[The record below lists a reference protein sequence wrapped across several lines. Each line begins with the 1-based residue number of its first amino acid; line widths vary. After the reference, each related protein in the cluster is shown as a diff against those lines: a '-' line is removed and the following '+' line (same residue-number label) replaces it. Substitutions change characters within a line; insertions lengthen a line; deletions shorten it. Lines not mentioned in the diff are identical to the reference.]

1 MPSAPLCPTLSAM
14 PTPRDILSSVFG
26 FPNFIGLQE
35 PVIEHVLSGGDA
47 LVLMPTGGGK
57 SLCYQIP
64 AMLRRGVG
72 VCVSPLIALMQDQ
85 VQGLAQM
92 GVSAAC
98 LNSAM
103 DPQTAYDVE
112 RMLEN
117 GQLDLLYVAP
127 ERLCRP
133 GFLDFLAR
141 CNPALFAIDEAHCV
155 SQWGHDFRPEY
166 MQLSVIRER
175 FPDVPRLALTATA
188 DKPTQADIVRN
199 LQLEDARVFATGFDR
214 PNITYTVVPK
224 KNPTRM
230 LKRFIDDNHPGDAGI
245 VYRLSR
251 KKVEQTAEF
260 LQKNG
265 YNALPYHAGLSPRE
279 RSGNQERF
287 MREEGVIMVATVAFG
302 MGVDKPNV
310 RFVCHLEPPKSLE
323 AYHQETGRAGRDGLP
338 ASAWMC
344 FGMQDI
350 AILRAMIESGEAQET
365 RKRVEH
371 AKLGSLFAFLETAGC
386 RRQALLAYFG
396 EHIEPCGNCDNCLNP
411 VDTYDGTEIA
421 QKALSNVFRVE
432 QRFGVNHLA
441 QVLTGA
447 ETTAVLRFGHDRVS
461 TYGIGKDMSQDEWKS
476 VYRQLLA
483 AGMVSVDPERFNAL
497 TLNERS
503 WPVLRGERTV
513 MLRKDPALPKRE
525 KKRKRPAAALAED
538 ILTSW
543 EAEKLF
549 ELLRDLRLSLA
560 EKQSVPPYAI
570 FADKTLLEMVRYRPR
585 DLEEFGC
592 LPGVGATKLDR
603 FGETFLERLA
613 AHEEEHGRPPSVPE
627 IPLALRE
634 ARKIQAEKPDFTA
647 TAQATL
653 DLFLEHGDIDAVAEA
668 RGLKPSSIWR
678 HLILAVN
685 MGKIE
690 YRRAAGLPAEEL
702 DEVESVMRDYRAR
715 GITALTPVFD
725 ALGGTRPFDLLRL
738 VAAGLDRA

>member
-1 MPSAPLCPTLSAM
+1 MSGSA
-14 PTPRDILSSVFG
+14 PTPRDVLSSVFG
-26 FPNFIGLQE
+26 FPAFIGLQE
-35 PVIEHVLSGGDA
+35 AVIDHVMNGGDS

-64 AMLRRGVG
+64 AILRPGVG

-85 VQGLAQM
+85 VQGLTQM
-92 GVSAAC
+92 GVRAAC

-103 DPQTAYDVE
+103 DPGTARDIE
-112 RMLEN
+112 QMALN

-127 ERLCRP
+127 ERLCKP
-133 GFLDFLAR
+133 GFLDLIAR
-141 CNPALFAIDEAHCV
+141 CNPSLFAIDEAHCV

-166 MQLSVIRER
+166 TRLSVIGER

-188 DKPTQADIVRN
+188 DEPTQADIVHN
-199 LQLEDARVFATGFDR
+199 LRLENARVFATGFDR

-230 LKRFIDDNHPGDAGI
+230 LKRFLDENHPDDAGI

-260 LQKNG
+260 LCNNG
-265 YNALPYHAGLSPRE
+265 FNALPYHAGLSATE
-279 RSGNQERF
+279 RFENQERF

-344 FGMQDI
+344 YGMQDI
-350 AILRAMIESGEAQET
+350 AVLRSMIDAGEAGET
-365 RKRVEH
+365 RKRLEH
-371 AKLGSLFAFLETAGC
+371 AKLGSLFAYLETASC

-396 EHIEPCGNCDNCLNP
+396 EHIEPCGNCDNCLTP
-411 VDTYDGTEIA
+411 VETYDGTVTA
-421 QKALSNVFRVE
+421 QKALSNIFRTE
-432 QRFGVNHLA
+432 QRFGVEHLA

-447 ETTAVLRFGHDRVS
+447 RTDQVIRFNHDKVS
-461 TYGIGKDMSQDEWKS
+461 TYGIGKDLSRDEWKS

-483 AGMVSVDPERFNAL
+483 AGLVSVDLDRFNAL
-497 TLNERS
+497 ALNERS
-503 WPVLRGERTV
+503 WPVLKGERPV
-513 MLRKDPALPKRE
+513 RLRKDPVLPSRTR
-525 KKRKRPAAALAED
+525 KKKSRKPVLAED

-543 EAEKLF
+543 EAETLF
-549 ELLRDLRLSLA
+549 DRLRELRLSLA
-560 EKQSVPPYAI
+560 ETQSVPPYAI
-570 FADKTLLEMVRYRPR
+570 FADKTLLEFVRYRPR

-592 LPGVGATKLDR
+592 MSGVGASKLER
-603 FGETFLERLA
+603 FGQTFLECLK
-613 AHEEEHGRPPSVPE
+613 AHEEEHGRPANIPE
-627 IPLALRE
+627 IPQDVRDARKRE
-634 ARKIQAEKPDFTA
+634 AAEKPDFTA

-653 DLFLEHGDIDAVAEA
+653 DLFLELGDVEAVAEK
-668 RGLKPSSIWR
+668 RGLKASSIWR

-685 MGKIE
+685 MGKID
-690 YRRAAGLPAEEL
+690 YRRAANLPDAELEK
-702 DEVESVMRDYRAR
+702 VESTLREFRSKGVS
-715 GITALTPVFD
+715 ALNPVFETLEG
-725 ALGGTRPFDLLRL
+725 AVPYDLLRL
-738 VAAGLDRA
+738 VKAGLDRA

>member
-1 MPSAPLCPTLSAM
+1 MSASGA
-14 PTPRDILSSVFG
+14 TPREILSSVFG
-26 FPNFIGLQE
+26 FPEFIGLQE
-35 PVIEHVLSGGDA
+35 AIIEHVLHGGDS

-64 AMLRRGVG
+64 AMLRPGVG

-85 VQGLAQM
+85 VQGLTQM
-92 GVSAAC
+92 GVRAAC
-98 LNSAM
+98 LNSAL
-103 DPQTAYDVE
+103 DPGTARDIE
-112 RMLEN
+112 QMALN

-133 GFLDFLAR
+133 GFLDMLAR
-141 CNPALFAIDEAHCV
+141 CNPSLFAIDEAHCV

-166 MQLSVIRER
+166 TQLSILRER

-188 DKPTQADIVRN
+188 DKPTQADIVQN
-199 LQLEDARVFATGFDR
+199 LHLENARVFATGFDR
-214 PNITYTVVPK
+214 PNITYTVLPK

-230 LKRFIDDNHPGDAGI
+230 LKRFITENHPDDAGI

-265 YNALPYHAGLSPRE
+265 FNALPYHAGLSPAE
-279 RSGNQERF
+279 RSRNQDRF

-344 FGMQDI
+344 YGMQDI
-350 AILRAMIESGEAQET
+350 AILRSMIESGEADDT

-371 AKLGSLFAFLETAGC
+371 AKLGSLFAFLETASC
-386 RRQALLAYFG
+386 RRQALLGYFG

-411 VDTYDGTEIA
+411 VDTYDGTVIA
-421 QKALSNVFRVE
+421 QKALSNVFRTE
-432 QRFGVNHLA
+432 QRFGVNHLV

-447 ETTAVLRFGHDRVS
+447 STDQVVRFNHDRVS

-483 AGMVSVDPERFNAL
+483 AGLVSVDLDRFNAL
-497 TLNERS
+497 ALNERS
-503 WPVLRGERTV
+503 WPVLKGEAAVR
-513 MLRKDPALPKRE
+513 LRKDPALPKRT
-525 KKRKRPAAALAED
+525 KKKQRRTPVLAED
-538 ILTSW
+538 VLTSW
-543 EAEKLF
+543 EAEALF
-549 ELLRDLRLSLA
+549 EKLRDLRLSLA
-560 EKQSVPPYAI
+560 EAQSVPPYAI
-570 FADKTLLEMVRYRPR
+570 FADKTLLEFVRYRPR
-585 DLEEFGC
+585 DAEEFGC
-592 LPGVGATKLDR
+592 MSGVGAGKLAR
-603 FGETFLERLA
+603 FGETFLGCLKE
-613 AHEEEHGRPPSVPE
+613 HEEEHGRPAGIPE
-627 IPLALRE
+627 IPEDVRRARERE
-634 ARKIQAEKPDFTA
+634 AADKPDFTA

-653 DLFLEHGDIDAVAEA
+653 DLFLENGDVQAVAEA

-685 MGKIE
+685 MKKLD
-690 YRRAAGLPAEEL
+690 YRTAAGLDDAALET
-702 DEVESVMRDYRAR
+702 VESAMRDFRSK
-715 GITALTPVFD
+715 GITALSPVFE
-725 ALGGTRPFDLLRL
+725 ALGGEYPYDLLR
-738 VAAGLDRA
+738 VVKAGMDQG

>member
-1 MPSAPLCPTLSAM
+1 MSASGA
-14 PTPRDILSSVFG
+14 TPREILSSVFG
-26 FPNFIGLQE
+26 FPEFIGLQE
-35 PVIEHVLSGGDA
+35 AIIDHVLHGGDS

-64 AMLRRGVG
+64 AMLRPGVG

-85 VQGLAQM
+85 VQGLTQM
-92 GVSAAC
+92 GVRAAC
-98 LNSAM
+98 LNSAL
-103 DPQTAYDVE
+103 DPGTARDIE
-112 RMLEN
+112 QMALN

-133 GFLDFLAR
+133 GFLDMLAH
-141 CNPALFAIDEAHCV
+141 CNPSLFAIDEAHCV

-166 MQLSVIRER
+166 TQLSILRER

-188 DKPTQADIVRN
+188 DKPTQADIVQN
-199 LQLEDARVFATGFDR
+199 LHLENARVFATGFDR
-214 PNITYTVVPK
+214 PNITYTVLPK

-230 LKRFIDDNHPGDAGI
+230 LKRFITENHPGDAGI

-265 YNALPYHAGLSPRE
+265 FNALPYHAGLSPAE
-279 RSGNQERF
+279 RSRNQDRF

-344 FGMQDI
+344 YGMQDI
-350 AILRAMIESGEAQET
+350 AILRSMIESGEADDT

-371 AKLGSLFAFLETAGC
+371 AKLGSLFAFLETASC
-386 RRQALLAYFG
+386 RRQALLGYFG

-411 VDTYDGTEIA
+411 VDTYDGTVIA
-421 QKALSNVFRVE
+421 QKALSNVFRTE
-432 QRFGVNHLA
+432 QRFGVNHLV

-447 ETTAVLRFGHDRVS
+447 TTDQVVRFNHDRVS

-483 AGMVSVDPERFNAL
+483 AGLVSVDLDRFNAL
-497 TLNERS
+497 ALNDRS
-503 WPVLRGERTV
+503 WPVLKGEAAVR
-513 MLRKDPALPKRE
+513 LRKDPALPKRT
-525 KKRKRPAAALAED
+525 KKKQRRTAVLAED
-538 ILTSW
+538 VLTSW
-543 EAEKLF
+543 EAEALF
-549 ELLRDLRLSLA
+549 EKLRDLRLSLA
-560 EKQSVPPYAI
+560 EAQSVPPYAI
-570 FADKTLLEMVRYRPR
+570 FADKTLLEFVRYRPR
-585 DLEEFGC
+585 DAEEFGC
-592 LPGVGATKLDR
+592 MSGVGASKLAR
-603 FGETFLERLA
+603 FGETFLGCLKE
-613 AHEEEHGRPPSVPE
+613 HEEEHGRPAGIPE
-627 IPLALRE
+627 IPEDVRRARERE
-634 ARKIQAEKPDFTA
+634 AADKPDFTA

-653 DLFLEHGDIDAVAEA
+653 DLFLENGDVQAVAEA

-685 MGKIE
+685 MKKLD
-690 YRRAAGLPAEEL
+690 YRTAAGLDDAALEA
-702 DEVESVMRDYRAR
+702 VESAMRDFRSK
-715 GITALTPVFD
+715 GITALSPVFE
-725 ALGGTRPFDLLRL
+725 ALGGEYPYDLLR
-738 VAAGLDRA
+738 VVKAGMGQD

>member
-1 MPSAPLCPTLSAM
+1 MSEFDPSA
-14 PTPRDILSSVFG
+14 REILSTVFG
-26 FPNFIGLQE
+26 FPAFIGLQE
-35 PVIEHVLSGGDA
+35 AVIDHILRGNDA

-64 AMLRRGVG
+64 AMLRPGVG
-72 VCVSPLIALMQDQ
+72 ICVSPLIALMQDQ

-92 GVSAAC
+92 GVRAAC

-103 DPQTAYDVE
+103 DPRTSRDIEQMALDG
-112 RMLEN
+112 R
-117 GQLDLLYVAP
+117 LDLLYVAP

-133 GFLDFLAR
+133 GFLDFVAR
-141 CNPALFAIDEAHCV
+141 CTPALFAIDEAHCV

-166 MQLSVIRER
+166 TQLSILKDR

-188 DKPTQADIVRN
+188 DKPTQADIVSN
-199 LQLEDARVFATGFDR
+199 LRLENARVFATGFDR

-230 LKRFIDDNHPGDAGI
+230 LKRFIEENHPNDAGI

-260 LQKNG
+260 LCKNG
-265 YNALPYHAGLSPRE
+265 FNALPYHAGLSAHE
-279 RSGNQERF
+279 RSANQDRF

-344 FGMQDI
+344 YGMQDI
-350 AILRAMIESGEAQET
+350 AILRSMIDSGEAVDS
-365 RKRVEH
+365 RKRIEH
-371 AKLGSLFAFLETAGC
+371 AKLGSLFAFLETSSC

-411 VDTYDGTEIA
+411 VETFDGTVIA
-421 QKALSNVFRVE
+421 QKALSNIFRTE

-447 ETTAVLRFGHDRVS
+447 VTDQIVRFHHDRVS
-461 TYGIGKDMSQDEWKS
+461 TYGIGGDMSPDEWKS

-483 AGMVSVDPERFNAL
+483 AGLCSVDLERFNAL

-503 WPVLRGERTV
+503 WPVLKGQTAVR
-513 MLRKDPALPKRE
+513 LRKDPALPARASK
-525 KKRKRPAAALAED
+525 KKRRVPALAED
-538 ILTSW
+538 VLTNW
-543 EAEKLF
+543 EAEALF
-549 ELLRDLRLSLA
+549 DKLRDLRMELA
-560 EKQSVPPYAI
+560 EAQSVPPYAI
-570 FADKTLLEMVRYRPR
+570 FADRTLLEFVRYRPR
-585 DLEEFGC
+585 DPEEFAC
-592 LPGVGATKLDR
+592 MSGVGASKRER
-603 FGETFLERLA
+603 FGEAFLACLK
-613 AHEEEHGRPPSVPE
+613 AHEDEHGRPATVPE
-627 IPLALRE
+627 IPGEVRE
-634 ARKIQAEKPDFTA
+634 AKRREAAEKPDFTA
-647 TAQATL
+647 TAQTSL
-653 DLFLEHGDIDAVAEA
+653 DLFFEHGDIDAVAEA

-685 MGKIE
+685 MGKID
-690 YRRAAGLPAEEL
+690 YRRAANLPDEEL
-702 DEVESVMRDYRAR
+702 KRVEDAMRGFRAK
-715 GITALTPVFD
+715 GVTALGPVFES
-725 ALGGTRPFDLLRL
+725 LGGEYPYDLIRL
-738 VAAGLDRA
+738 VAAGLNRA